1 MFSRNKN
8 HELDTSLFDPEH
20 DLDLVAMFNNAR
32 TESELATAA
41 GLSRSRMRARRNAI
55 GLEASR
61 RNRRAIRS
69 ADPR

>member
-1 MFSRNKN
+1 MFFRNKSR
-8 HELDTSLFDPEH
+8 ELDASFFDPDH

-32 TESELATAA
+32 TESELEAAA
-41 GLSRSRMRARRNAI
+41 GLSRSRMRARRNSI
-55 GLEASR
+55 GPEPR